1 MYILINYTQYH
12 AGHRTMA
19 YKDFKELKA
28 DVINNLDINGWND
41 KNTVDL
47 RSLRSCLDYITK
59 DSFNVTWRKSS
70 SYKKF
75 MNYRYGLKSKA
86 I

>member
-12 AGHRTMA
+12 AGTCTMA
-19 YKDFKELKA
+19 YKDFKELKN
-28 DVINNLDINGWND
+28 DVINELNCKGWSD
-41 KNTVDL
+41 KNTVNL
-47 RSLRSCLDYITK
+47 RSLRSCIDYITK

-86 I
+86 L